1 MKKILI
7 IISVAATLISCGGK
21 EKTVDEIV
29 AGNNLEEINAKKN
42 ELTAKQNAI
51 LDEIEKLDIAIAN
64 LDSSLSIPVIT
75 TIEAKTTSFKHY
87 VQIQGNVQTK
97 ENIVI
102 YPEYAGVLTSVLV
115 KEGQFVNKG
124 EVLAKIDD
132 GGLNQQLSQMETQ
145 LALAKT
151 TFERQERLW
160 KDKIGSEI
168 QFLQAKANYEAQQK
182 AVSQMKE
189 QLAKTTI
196 TAPFSG
202 VIDDV
207 MSEQGQV
214 VSPGMNQLFRIINLK
229 DMFIEAEIP
238 ENYITNIRTG
248 SQVNVYFPVLNDT
261 VTSTIRQVSN
271 YINPNNRTFKIEIAI
286 TNENKMV
293 KPNMTALLS
302 INNYV
307 NDSALVLPQAIIS
320 ENAEGEKY
328 VYAVKKGKKNRNY
341 AEKRVIKI
349 GKTQNGVA
357 EITEGIA
364 NGDVIID
371 EGARTVKEEEQV
383 LIKGGN

>member
-7 IISVAATLISCGGK
+7 IISVAVTLISCGGK

-29 AGNNLEEINAKKN
+29 AGKNLEEINAKKN

-75 TIEAKTTSFKHY
+75 TIEATTTSFKHY

-97 ENIVI
+97 ENIII
-102 YPEYAGVLTSVLV
+102 YPEYAGVLTKVLV
-115 KEGQFVNKG
+115 KEGQFVTKG

-182 AVSQMKE
+182 AVNQMKE

-238 ENYITNIRTG
+238 ENYITNIKTG

-302 INNYV
+302 INNYI

-328 VYAVKKGKKNRNY
+328 VYVVKKGKKNRNY
-341 AEKRVIKI
+341 AEKRLIKI
-349 GKTQNGVA
+349 GKIQNGVA
-357 EITEGIA
+357 EIIGGIA
-364 NGDVIID
+364 NGDIIID
-371 EGARTVKEEEQV
+371 EGARTVKEQEQV
-383 LIKGGN
+383 LIKKM

>member
-42 ELTAKQNAI
+42 ELTDKQNAI

-75 TIEAKTTSFKHY
+75 TIEATTTSFKHY
-87 VQIQGNVQTK
+87 VQIQGSVQTK

-102 YPEYAGVLTSVLV
+102 YPEYAGVLTKVFV

-168 QFLQAKANYEAQQK
+168 QFLQAKTNYEAQQK
-182 AVSQMKE
+182 AVNQMKE

-238 ENYITNIRTG
+238 ENYITNIKTG

-341 AEKRVIKI
+341 AEKRVVKI

-364 NGDVIID
+364 NGDIIIE
-371 EGARTVKEEEQV
+371 EGARIVKEDEQV
-383 LIKGGN
+383 LIKKM

>member
-1 MKKILI
+1 MCIR
-7 IISVAATLISCGGK
+7 
-21 EKTVDEIV
+21 
-29 AGNNLEEINAKKN
+29 
-42 ELTAKQNAI
+42 
-51 LDEIEKLDIAIAN
+51 
-64 LDSSLSIPVIT
+64 DS
-75 TIEAKTTSFKHY
+75 
-87 VQIQGNVQTK
+87 VQTK

-102 YPEYAGVLTSVLV
+102 YPEYAGILTKVLV

-124 EVLAKIDD
+124 EMLAKIDD

-182 AVSQMKE
+182 AVNQMKE

-238 ENYITNIRTG
+238 ENYITNIKTG

-341 AEKRVIKI
+341 AEKRVVKI

-364 NGDVIID
+364 NGDIIIE
-371 EGARTVKEEEQV
+371 EGARIVKEDEQV
-383 LIKGGN
+383 LIKKM

>member
-29 AGNNLEEINAKKN
+29 ASNNLEEINAKKN
-42 ELTAKQNAI
+42 ELTTKQNAI
-51 LDEIEKLDIAIAN
+51 LDEIEKLDIVIAN
-64 LDSSLSIPVIT
+64 LDSSLSIPVVT
-75 TIEAKTTSFKHY
+75 TIEAKVTTFKQY
-87 VQIQGNVQTK
+87 VEIQGNVQTK

-102 YPEYAGVLTSVLV
+102 YPEYAGVLTRVLV

-182 AVSQMKE
+182 AVNQMKE

-214 VSPGMNQLFRIINLK
+214 VSPGMNQLFRLINLS

-238 ENYITNIRTG
+238 ENYITNIRNG
-248 SQVNVYFPVLNDT
+248 SKVNVYFPVLNDT
-261 VTSTIRQVSN
+261 ISSTIRQVGN

-307 NDSALVLPQAIIS
+307 NDSALVLPQSIIS

-328 VYAVKKGKKNRNY
+328 IYAVKKGKKNRNY

-357 EITEGIA
+357 EIKEGIA
-364 NGDVIID
+364 NGDIIIE
-371 EGARTVKEEEQV
+371 EGSRTVKEEEQV
-383 LIKGGN
+383 LIKKM

>member
-75 TIEAKTTSFKHY
+75 TIEAKATSFKHY

-102 YPEYAGVLTSVLV
+102 YPEYAGVLTKVLV

-124 EVLAKIDD
+124 EMLAKIDD

-168 QFLQAKANYEAQQK
+168 QFLQAKTNYEAQQK
-182 AVSQMKE
+182 AVNQMKE

-286 TNENKMV
+286 TNENKMI

-307 NDSALVLPQAIIS
+307 NDSALVLPQSIIS

-364 NGDVIID
+364 NGDIIIE
-371 EGARTVKEEEQV
+371 EGARIVKEDDQV
-383 LIKGGN
+383 LIKKM

>member
-7 IISVAATLISCGGK
+7 IISVAVTLISCGGK

-29 AGNNLEEINAKKN
+29 AGKNLEEINAKKN

-75 TIEAKTTSFKHY
+75 TIEATTTSFKHY

-97 ENIVI
+97 ENIII
-102 YPEYAGVLTSVLV
+102 YPEYAGVLTKVLV
-115 KEGQFVNKG
+115 KEGQFVTKG

-182 AVSQMKE
+182 AVNQMKE

-238 ENYITNIRTG
+238 ENYITNIKTG

-302 INNYV
+302 INNYI

-328 VYAVKKGKKNRNY
+328 VYVVKKGKKNRNY
-341 AEKRVIKI
+341 AEKRLIKI
-349 GKTQNGVA
+349 GKIQNGVA
-357 EITEGIA
+357 EIIGGIA
-364 NGDVIID
+364 NGDIIID
-371 EGARTVKEEEQV
+371 EGARTVKAQEQV
-383 LIKGGN
+383 LIKKM

>member
-75 TIEAKTTSFKHY
+75 TIEAKVTSFKHY

-102 YPEYAGVLTSVLV
+102 YPEYAGVLTKVLV

-124 EVLAKIDD
+124 EMLAKIDD

-182 AVSQMKE
+182 AVNQMKE

-341 AEKRVIKI
+341 AEKRVVKI

-364 NGDVIID
+364 NGDIIIE
-371 EGARTVKEEEQV
+371 EGARIVKEDEQV
-383 LIKGGN
+383 LIKKM

>member
-75 TIEAKTTSFKHY
+75 TIEAKATSFKHY

-102 YPEYAGVLTSVLV
+102 YPEYAGVLTRVLV

-182 AVSQMKE
+182 SVNQMKE

-307 NDSALVLPQAIIS
+307 IDSALVLPQAIIS

-341 AEKRVIKI
+341 AEKRLVKI

-364 NGDVIID
+364 NGDIIIE

-383 LIKGGN
+383 LIKKM

>member
-75 TIEAKTTSFKHY
+75 TIEAKATSFKHY

-102 YPEYAGVLTSVLV
+102 YPEYAGILTKVLV

-124 EVLAKIDD
+124 EMLAKIDD

-182 AVSQMKE
+182 AVNQMKE

-357 EITEGIA
+357 EILEGIA
-364 NGDVIID
+364 NGDIIID

-383 LIKGGN
+383 LIKKM

>member
-75 TIEAKTTSFKHY
+75 TIEAKATSFKHY

-102 YPEYAGVLTSVLV
+102 YPEYAGVLTKVFV

-182 AVSQMKE
+182 AVNQMKE

-214 VSPGMNQLFRIINLK
+214 VSPGMNQLFRIINLN

-341 AEKRVIKI
+341 AEKRVVKI

-364 NGDVIID
+364 NGDIIIE
-371 EGARTVKEEEQV
+371 EGARIVKEEEQV
-383 LIKGGN
+383 LIKKM

>member
-1 MKKILI
+1 MCIR
-7 IISVAATLISCGGK
+7 
-21 EKTVDEIV
+21 DR
-29 AGNNLEEINAKKN
+29 
-42 ELTAKQNAI
+42 
-51 LDEIEKLDIAIAN
+51 
-64 LDSSLSIPVIT
+64 
-75 TIEAKTTSFKHY
+75 
-87 VQIQGNVQTK
+87 
-97 ENIVI
+97 
-102 YPEYAGVLTSVLV
+102 
-115 KEGQFVNKG
+115 
-124 EVLAKIDD
+124 
-132 GGLNQQLSQMETQ
+132 NQQLSQMETQ

-182 AVSQMKE
+182 AVNQMKE

-238 ENYITNIRTG
+238 ENYITNIKTG

-341 AEKRVIKI
+341 AEKRVVKI

-364 NGDVIID
+364 NGDIIIE
-371 EGARTVKEEEQV
+371 EGARIVKEDEQV
-383 LIKGGN
+383 LIKKM

>member
-29 AGNNLEEINAKKN
+29 AGKNLEEINAKKN

-75 TIEAKTTSFKHY
+75 TIEATTTSFKHY

-97 ENIVI
+97 ENIII
-102 YPEYAGVLTSVLV
+102 YPEYAGVLTKVLV
-115 KEGQFVNKG
+115 KEGQFVTKG

-182 AVSQMKE
+182 AVNQMKE

-238 ENYITNIRTG
+238 ENYITNIKTG

-302 INNYV
+302 INNYI

-328 VYAVKKGKKNRNY
+328 VYVVKKGKKNRNY
-341 AEKRVIKI
+341 AEKRLIKI
-349 GKTQNGVA
+349 GKIQNGVA
-357 EITEGIA
+357 EIIGGIA
-364 NGDVIID
+364 NGDIIID
-371 EGARTVKEEEQV
+371 EGARTVKEQEQV
-383 LIKGGN
+383 LIKKM

>member
-75 TIEAKTTSFKHY
+75 TIEAKATSFKHY

-102 YPEYAGVLTSVLV
+102 YPEYAGVLTKVLV

-124 EVLAKIDD
+124 EMLAKIDD

-182 AVSQMKE
+182 AVNQMKE

-341 AEKRVIKI
+341 AEKRVVKI

-357 EITEGIA
+357 EILEGIA
-364 NGDVIID
+364 NGDIIID

-383 LIKGGN
+383 LIKKM

>member
-1 MKKILI
+1 
-7 IISVAATLISCGGK
+7 
-21 EKTVDEIV
+21 
-29 AGNNLEEINAKKN
+29 
-42 ELTAKQNAI
+42 
-51 LDEIEKLDIAIAN
+51 
-64 LDSSLSIPVIT
+64 
-75 TIEAKTTSFKHY
+75 
-87 VQIQGNVQTK
+87 
-97 ENIVI
+97 
-102 YPEYAGVLTSVLV
+102 
-115 KEGQFVNKG
+115 
-124 EVLAKIDD
+124 
-132 GGLNQQLSQMETQ
+132 
-145 LALAKT
+145 
-151 TFERQERLW
+151 
-160 KDKIGSEI
+160 SEI

-182 AVSQMKE
+182 AVNQMKE

-341 AEKRVIKI
+341 A
-349 GKTQNGVA
+349 
-357 EITEGIA
+357 
-364 NGDVIID
+364 
-371 EGARTVKEEEQV
+371 
-383 LIKGGN
+383 

>member
-75 TIEAKTTSFKHY
+75 TIEAKATSFKHY
-87 VQIQGNVQTK
+87 VQIQGSVQTK

-102 YPEYAGVLTSVLV
+102 YSEYAGVLTKVFV

-168 QFLQAKANYEAQQK
+168 QFLQAKTNYEAQQK
-182 AVSQMKE
+182 AVNQMKE

-238 ENYITNIRTG
+238 ENYITNIKTG

-341 AEKRVIKI
+341 AEKRVVKI

-364 NGDVIID
+364 KGDIIIE
-371 EGARTVKEEEQV
+371 EGARIVKEDEQV
-383 LIKGGN
+383 LIKKM

>member
-75 TIEAKTTSFKHY
+75 TIEAKATSFKHY

-102 YPEYAGVLTSVLV
+102 YPEYAGILTKVLV

-124 EVLAKIDD
+124 EMLAKIDD

-182 AVSQMKE
+182 AVNQMKE

-238 ENYITNIRTG
+238 ENYITNIKTG

-341 AEKRVIKI
+341 AEKRVVKI

-364 NGDVIID
+364 NGDIIIE
-371 EGARTVKEEEQV
+371 EGARIVKEDEQV
-383 LIKGGN
+383 LIKKM

>member
-75 TIEAKTTSFKHY
+75 TIEAKATSFKHY

-102 YPEYAGVLTSVLV
+102 YPEYAGVLTRVLV

-182 AVSQMKE
+182 SVNQMKE

-341 AEKRVIKI
+341 AEKRLVKI

-364 NGDVIID
+364 NGDIIIE

-383 LIKGGN
+383 LIKKM

>member
-1 MKKILI
+1 MKKIVI
-7 IISVAATLISCGGK
+7 IISVAAILISCGGK
-21 EKTVDEIV
+21 EKSVDEIV
-29 AGNNLEEINAKKN
+29 AGNNLEEISAKKN

-75 TIEAKTTSFKHY
+75 TIKAATTSFKNY
-87 VQIQGNVQTK
+87 VQIQGNVKTK

-102 YPEYAGVLTSVLV
+102 YPEYAGVLTKVLV

-124 EVLAKIDD
+124 EMLAKIDD
-132 GGLNQQLSQMETQ
+132 GGLNQQLAQMETQ

-168 QFLQAKANYEAQQK
+168 QFLQAKTNYEAQQK
-182 AVSQMKE
+182 SVNQLKE

-214 VSPGMNQLFRIINLK
+214 VSPGMNQLFRIINLNN
-229 DMFIEAEIP
+229 MFIEAEIP
-238 ENYITNIRTG
+238 ENYITNIRNG
-248 SQVNVYFPVLNDT
+248 SKVNVYFPVLNDT
-261 VTSTIRQVSN
+261 ISSTIRQVGN

-307 NDSALVLPQAIIS
+307 NDSALVIPQSIIS

-328 VYAVKKGKKNRNY
+328 VYVVKKGKKNRNY

-349 GKTQNGVA
+349 GKAQNGVA
-357 EITEGIA
+357 EIIEGIA
-364 NGDVIID
+364 NGDIIID

-383 LIKGGN
+383 LIKKI

>member
-75 TIEAKTTSFKHY
+75 TIEAKATSFKHY
-87 VQIQGNVQTK
+87 VQIQGSVQTK

-102 YPEYAGVLTSVLV
+102 YPEYAGVLTKVFV

-168 QFLQAKANYEAQQK
+168 QFLQAKTNYEAQQK
-182 AVSQMKE
+182 AVNQMKE

-238 ENYITNIRTG
+238 ENYITNIKTG

-341 AEKRVIKI
+341 AEKRVVKI

-364 NGDVIID
+364 KGDIIIE
-371 EGARTVKEEEQV
+371 EGARIVKEDEQV
-383 LIKGGN
+383 LIKKM